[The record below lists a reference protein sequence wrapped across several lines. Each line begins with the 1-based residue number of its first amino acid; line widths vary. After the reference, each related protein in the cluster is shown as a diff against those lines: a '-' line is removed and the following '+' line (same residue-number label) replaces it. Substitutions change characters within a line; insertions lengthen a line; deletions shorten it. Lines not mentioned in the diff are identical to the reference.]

1 MTPEVRIV
9 TGGRPARRCRKLG
22 RTRFRSPQ
30 RAARKRKPATDPGW
44 STTCRRQLKQEAARV
59 ANRIAKVLEDAQI
72 KLGCVASDIL
82 GVSGRLIVNAITLVT
97 RR

>member
-1 MTPEVRIV
+1 
-9 TGGRPARRCRKLG
+9 
-22 RTRFRSPQ
+22 
-30 RAARKRKPATDPGW
+30 
-44 STTCRRQLKQEAARV
+44 LKQEAARV